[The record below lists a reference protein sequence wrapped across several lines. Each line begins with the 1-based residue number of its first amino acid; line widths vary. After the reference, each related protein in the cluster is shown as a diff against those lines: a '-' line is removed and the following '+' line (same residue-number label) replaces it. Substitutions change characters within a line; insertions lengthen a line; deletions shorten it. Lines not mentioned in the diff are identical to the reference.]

1 MYSVIRTQIEGVH
14 ADVVSKQVIVQQRQ
28 ATLQQSRATLA
39 DTDRTFVRY
48 QTLANNGAISRQ
60 ELDTRATT
68 AATVREAVRVAE
80 VNIGTAK
87 ADVNSSVAKVQ
98 QLETQLG
105 QAVVRT
111 PVSGMVAEKIA
122 NVGDVS
128 GTQKLFTIIGNDA
141 LELLAQVPEVQ
152 LPQVRIG
159 SSVQITSDTDNRV
172 SLSGSVREIAP
183 LVNAQSRQATIVLV
197 PIYVV

>member
-1 MYSVIRTQIEGVH
+1 
-14 ADVVSKQVIVQQRQ
+14 
-28 ATLQQSRATLA
+28 
-39 DTDRTFVRY
+39 
-48 QTLANNGAISRQ
+48 
-60 ELDTRATT
+60 
-68 AATVREAVRVAE
+68 
-80 VNIGTAK
+80 
-87 ADVNSSVAKVQ
+87 
-98 QLETQLG
+98 
-105 QAVVRT
+105 
-111 PVSGMVAEKIA
+111 MVAEKIA